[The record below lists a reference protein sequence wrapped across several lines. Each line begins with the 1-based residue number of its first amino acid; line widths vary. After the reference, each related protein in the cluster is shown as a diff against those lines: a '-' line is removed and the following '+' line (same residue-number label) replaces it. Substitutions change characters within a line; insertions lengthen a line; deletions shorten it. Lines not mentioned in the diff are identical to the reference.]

1 MEQNMQKLKDKG
13 DKKKKSKDKKKKK
26 DKEKSS
32 GIKTKIVSTLIR
44 SDQN

>member
-1 MEQNMQKLKDKG
+1 MQKLKDKG
-13 DKKKKSKDKKKKK
+13 DKKKKSKDKKKKKK